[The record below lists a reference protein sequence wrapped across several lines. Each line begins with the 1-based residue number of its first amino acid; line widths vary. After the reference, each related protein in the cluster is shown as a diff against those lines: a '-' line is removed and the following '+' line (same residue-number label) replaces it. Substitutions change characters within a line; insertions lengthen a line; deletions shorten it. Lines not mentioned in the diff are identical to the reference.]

1 MFNMIGVEFVL
12 PPPVS
17 PSDIS
22 AVAAAVPYRK
32 ARRDRD
38 RDKEERK
45 KKKRRKRKKEK
56 MKKRKKKKMKIK
68 CLKIYYLK
76 KMWKNQ
82 K

>member
-1 MFNMIGVEFVL
+1 MFNMVGVEFVL

-45 KKKRRKRKKEK
+45 KKKSAFKELLEK
-56 MKKRKKKKMKIK
+56 EAEEEPGQMGCFFEAKV
-68 CLKIYYLK
+68 
-76 KMWKNQ
+76 
-82 K
+82 